1 MTSRGTNYI
10 PMNKNSFIIEKKKE
24 KNEKLN
30 FLIFWSKNVYAMDN
44 RVGQVYKNVFFII
57 WQKRDAYTTPVPRSV
72 LRSLIKEH
80 KGETR

>member
-30 FLIFWSKNVYAMDN
+30 FLIF
-44 RVGQVYKNVFFII
+44 
-57 WQKRDAYTTPVPRSV
+57 
-72 LRSLIKEH
+72 
-80 KGETR
+80 